1 MKINSNTKIIGS
13 KTILVP
19 YREYHV
25 PNRYHN
31 WMQSEEL
38 QQLTASQPLS
48 LDEEYDMQ
56 KSWREDEDKCTFII
70 LDKSIYES
78 KNDEI
83 TSMIGDTN
91 IFMTDKDNSIGEI
104 EIMIAEKSALGKRF
118 GWESVIIMMLY
129 GIKFVNIKIF
139 EAKISYSNVV
149 SINMFKKLGFVEKS
163 RSDMFEEITFHKIV
177 TEDWV
182 EWLDQQ
188 IRWEIEN
195 C

>member
-25 PNRYHN
+25 PKYHN

-56 KSWREDEDKCTFII
+56 KSWREDED
-70 LDKSIYES
+70 
-78 KNDEI
+78 

>member
-25 PNRYHN
+25 PKYHN

>member
-1 MKINSNTKIIGS
+1 
-13 KTILVP
+13 
-19 YREYHV
+19 
-25 PNRYHN
+25 
-31 WMQSEEL
+31 MQSEEL

>member
-13 KTILVP
+13 KIILVP

-25 PNRYHN
+25 PKYHN

-48 LDEEYDMQ
+48 LEEEYDMQ

-70 LDKSIYES
+70 LDKSIYET

-129 GIKFVNIKIF
+129 GIKFVNIKTF